1 MDKELGLE
9 PINYLVARLELAG
22 LGREPIN
29 GRRLRSLTEG

>member
-1 MDKELGLE
+1 VDEEPGLE

-22 LGREPIN
+22 LGREPID